1 MEKTRISI
9 YDTTLRDGE
18 QSPGAALTVTQK
30 VKIALELDALGVD
43 VIEAGFPI
51 ASAADFEGVK
61 KIAESVKKS
70 TVCGFARARK
80 EDIDAVYRATK
91 LAKNKRLIIVFPTS
105 DMHLKVKIGIDK
117 TQAIKLLNDTLE
129 YAKLFFKEI
138 ELITEDGTR
147 SEINFLVKIAKQCY
161 SHKITH
167 FTVADT
173 VGFASPFDIEKIFNA
188 LNAIN
193 SSHSLVLG
201 IHCHNDLGLAT
212 INSLTALRY
221 GARQIHLTI
230 NGIGER
236 AGNTA
241 LEEVVLN
248 CHLHQEY
255 FPYEHNVDF
264 SKIWEISQLVAK
276 YTGIKIP
283 KNKAVIGQNTF
294 SHGSGIH
301 QDGMIKNTNMYEI
314 FPPNL
319 IGAPKS
325 SFPITRHSGKSGLML
340 KLKELEIM
348 LRNNEIE
355 ALMKKIKSLDSE
367 KIISDDMLIKLIK
380 Q

>member
-1 MEKTRISI
+1 MPTPLIS
-9 YDTTLRDGE
+9 
-18 QSPGAALTVTQK
+18 
-30 VKIALELDALGVD
+30 
-43 VIEAGFPI
+43 
-51 ASAADFEGVK
+51 
-61 KIAESVKKS
+61 
-70 TVCGFARARK
+70 
-80 EDIDAVYRATK
+80 
-91 LAKNKRLIIVFPTS
+91 KN
-105 DMHLKVKIGIDK
+105 
-117 TQAIKLLNDTLE
+117 
-129 YAKLFFKEI
+129 
-138 ELITEDGTR
+138 
-147 SEINFLVKIAKQCY
+147 
-161 SHKITH
+161 
-167 FTVADT
+167 
-173 VGFASPFDIEKIFNA
+173 FNA
-188 LNAIN
+188 LNGIN

-230 NGIGER
+230 NGIGEGQVIQLR
-236 AGNTA
+236 
-241 LEEVVLN
+241 EVVLN

-255 FPYEHNVDF
+255 FPYEHNVDL

-340 KLKELEIM
+340 KLKELEII

-355 ALMKKIKSLDSE
+355 ALMKR
-367 KIISDDMLIKLIK
+367 
-380 Q
+380 